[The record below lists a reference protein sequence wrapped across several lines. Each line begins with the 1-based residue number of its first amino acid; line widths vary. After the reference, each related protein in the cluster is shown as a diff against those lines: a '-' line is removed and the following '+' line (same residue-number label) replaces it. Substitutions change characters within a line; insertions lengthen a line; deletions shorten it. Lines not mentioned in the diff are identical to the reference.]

1 MTAWP
6 EVALQD
12 VAILERDAVAPDA
25 IEDGTTYVGLEH
37 ITTGGDFVNV
47 GTVEGGDLKSTKFAF
62 SPVHVLYG
70 KLRPYLGKIARPD
83 FSGVCTTEIIPI
95 RPGRK
100 LDRSFL
106 VHFLRQPEQ
115 IELATARSAGAN
127 LPRLSP
133 NELAKFKIPLPPVS
147 EQRRIAAILDQAD
160 VLRAKRRAAL
170 AQLDEMAQ
178 ALFVEMFGIDGR
190 QAPGTVVTTLAEVV
204 RTGTIV
210 TYGIV
215 QAGDEFPGGVP
226 YIRTGDIVNGEIRLE
241 GLRHTD
247 PALAAKFARSRVVE
261 GEIVMSIRA
270 TVGTAA
276 MVPRDLE
283 GANLTQGTARI
294 VACPCWVIR
303 VKF

>member
-1 MTAWP
+1 VTAWP